1 MLADFT
7 YIVPKVQ
14 RSGKIYLSFHLN
26 DARACVL
33 SGTLC
38 CFSNIYVFEEMSFR
52 YNLQLALS
60 VSLPPLSTILAS
72 LK

>member
-1 MLADFT
+1 
-7 YIVPKVQ
+7 
-14 RSGKIYLSFHLN
+14 
-26 DARACVL
+26 
-33 SGTLC
+33 
-38 CFSNIYVFEEMSFR
+38 MSFR